1 MPVEKKIASEDIVN
15 EKASFDQ
22 ATANLLVKAGFGLS
36 IGIVA
41 SALLFKRRMW
51 PVTFFT
57 GAGVGAAYAD
67 AQRIFDSVSTLGRPV
82 VSANSGATSVE
93 SKNTSA

>member
-1 MPVEKKIASEDIVN
+1 MAVEKIPSEDI
-15 EKASFDQ
+15 FDQ
-22 ATANLLVKAGFGLS
+22 ATANLLVKAGLGLS
-36 IGIVA
+36 IGVVA

-67 AQRIFDSVSTLGRPV
+67 AQRIFDSVGTLGRP
-82 VSANSGATSVE
+82 ATKPTEE
-93 SKNTSA
+93 STNNA

>member
-1 MPVEKKIASEDIVN
+1 MAVEKKIPSEEI
-15 EKASFDQ
+15 FDQ
-22 ATANLLVKAGFGLS
+22 ATANLLVKTGLGLS

-57 GAGVGAAYAD
+57 GAGIGASYAD
-67 AQRIFDSVSTLGRPV
+67 AQRIFDSVSALGRPAPT
-82 VSANSGATSVE
+82 ANSGNNSSTGD
-93 SKNTSA
+93 NTANAN

>member
-1 MPVEKKIASEDIVN
+1 
-15 EKASFDQ
+15 FDQ
-22 ATANLLVKAGFGLS
+22 ATANLLVKTGLGLS
-36 IGIVA
+36 IGVVA

-82 VSANSGATSVE
+82 SAVNKASADASNVSA
-93 SKNTSA
+93 

>member
-1 MPVEKKIASEDIVN
+1 MAVEKIPSEDI
-15 EKASFDQ
+15 FDQ
-22 ATANLLVKAGFGLS
+22 ATANLLVKAGLGLS
-36 IGIVA
+36 IGVVA

-67 AQRIFDSVSTLGRPV
+67 AQRIFDSVSTLGLPV
-82 VSANSGATSVE
+82 KSTGTQPKDSA
-93 SKNTSA
+93 

>member
-1 MPVEKKIASEDIVN
+1 MAGERIPSEQI
-15 EKASFDQ
+15 FDQ
-22 ATANLLVKAGFGLS
+22 AAANLIVKAGLGLS
-36 IGIVA
+36 IGVVA

-67 AQRIFDSVSTLGRPV
+67 AQRIFDSVSSLGLPTMRKP
-82 VSANSGATSVE
+82 SAA
-93 SKNTSA
+93 

>member
-1 MPVEKKIASEDIVN
+1 MAVEKKIRSEDI
-15 EKASFDQ
+15 FDQ
-22 ATANLLVKAGFGLS
+22 ATANLLVKAGLGLS
-36 IGIVA
+36 VGIVA

-67 AQRIFDSVSTLGRPV
+67 AQRLFDSVSTLGRPV
-82 VSANSGATSVE
+82 AGKSASAE
-93 SKNTSA
+93 SKNAA

>member
-1 MPVEKKIASEDIVN
+1 MSVDKRTPSEELVN
-15 EKASFDQ
+15 EKFDQ
-22 ATANLLVKAGFGLS
+22 ATANLLVKTGLGLS
-36 IGIVA
+36 LGIVA

-67 AQRIFDSVSTLGRPV
+67 AQRIFDS
-82 VSANSGATSVE
+82 ATVLQRSNE
-93 SKNTSA
+93 TQKNA

>member
-1 MPVEKKIASEDIVN
+1 MAVDKKIASEDI
-15 EKASFDQ
+15 FDQ
-22 ATANLLVKAGFGLS
+22 ATANLLVKTGLGLS
-36 IGIVA
+36 VGVVA

-67 AQRIFDSVSTLGRPV
+67 AQRLFDSVSTLGRPAAAKNS
-82 VSANSGATSVE
+82 SA
-93 SKNTSA
+93 

>member
-1 MPVEKKIASEDIVN
+1 MAVEKIPSEEI
-15 EKASFDQ
+15 FDQ
-22 ATANLLVKAGFGLS
+22 ATANLIVKAGLGLS
-36 IGIVA
+36 IGVVA

-67 AQRIFDSVSTLGRPV
+67 AQRMFDSVDVLGR
-82 VSANSGATSVE
+82 STSGNPAVTKS
-93 SKNTSA
+93 S

>member
-1 MPVEKKIASEDIVN
+1 MAVDKKIPSEEIVN

-22 ATANLLVKAGFGLS
+22 ATANLLVKTGLGLS
-36 IGIVA
+36 VGIVA

-82 VSANSGATSVE
+82 SANNASSTE
-93 SKNTSA
+93 SKNAA

>member
-1 MPVEKKIASEDIVN
+1 MAVEKIPSEDIVN
-15 EKASFDQ
+15 KKASVDTNFDQ
-22 ATANLLVKAGFGLS
+22 ATANLLVKAGLGLS
-36 IGIVA
+36 IGVVA

-67 AQRIFDSVSTLGRPV
+67 AQRIFDSVSTLGLPV
-82 VSANSGATSVE
+82 KNASTQAKDSA
-93 SKNTSA
+93 

>member
-1 MPVEKKIASEDIVN
+1 MAVEKKIPSEEIVN
-15 EKASFDQ
+15 DKFDQ
-22 ATANLLVKAGFGLS
+22 ATANLLVKTGLGLS

-57 GAGVGAAYAD
+57 GAGVGASYAD
-67 AQRIFDSVSTLGRPV
+67 AQRIFDSVSALGRPAV
-82 VSANSGATSVE
+82 ANN
-93 SKNTSA
+93 NTNNANNAA

>member
-1 MPVEKKIASEDIVN
+1 MAVEKIPSEDI
-15 EKASFDQ
+15 FDQ
-22 ATANLLVKAGFGLS
+22 ATANLLVKAGLGLS
-36 IGIVA
+36 IGVVA

-67 AQRIFDSVSTLGRPV
+67 AQRIFDSVSTLGLSTKNASTQPKD
-82 VSANSGATSVE
+82 SA
-93 SKNTSA
+93 

>member
-1 MPVEKKIASEDIVN
+1 MPAEKIQSEEI
-15 EKASFDQ
+15 FDQ
-22 ATANLLVKAGFGLS
+22 ATANLLVKTGLGLS
-36 IGIVA
+36 IGVVA

-82 VSANSGATSVE
+82 SAPAEAKSS
-93 SKNTSA
+93 SA

>member
-1 MPVEKKIASEDIVN
+1 MASDKK
-15 EKASFDQ
+15 FDQ
-22 ATANLLVKAGFGLS
+22 ATANLLVKTGFGLS

-57 GAGVGAAYAD
+57 GAGIGAAYAD
-67 AQRIFDSVSTLGRPV
+67 AQKIFDSASTLGRPV
-82 VSANSGATSVE
+82 SAVNRTNTD
-93 SKNTSA
+93 SKNLSA

>member
-1 MPVEKKIASEDIVN
+1 
-15 EKASFDQ
+15 FDQ
-22 ATANLLVKAGFGLS
+22 ATANLLVKAGIGLS

-51 PVTFFT
+51 PVTFFA

-67 AQRIFDSVSTLGRPV
+67 AQRIFDSVSALGRPV
-82 VSANSGATSVE
+82 ASTTISNHSVSNGTTNAA
-93 SKNTSA
+93 

>member
-1 MPVEKKIASEDIVN
+1 MAVERNIPSEEIVQD
-15 EKASFDQ
+15 KASFDQ
-22 ATANLLVKAGFGLS
+22 ATANLLVKTGLGLS

-67 AQRIFDSVSTLGRPV
+67 AQRIFDSSKTLGKP
-82 VSANSGATSVE
+82 ATSYAAASAAV
-93 SKNTSA
+93 SKSSKA

>member
-1 MPVEKKIASEDIVN
+1 MAVEKIPSEDI
-15 EKASFDQ
+15 FDQ
-22 ATANLLVKAGFGLS
+22 ATANLLVKAGLGLS
-36 IGIVA
+36 IGVVA

-67 AQRIFDSVSTLGRPV
+67 AQRIFDSVSTLGLPIG
-82 VSANSGATSVE
+82 NTE
-93 SKNTSA
+93 SKNNA